1 MILEKSMSILLPDKH
16 SKPQYTTLYV
26 AGILLKEIQNNG
38 IIHFEELK
46 ERLAFLIDEKAVT
59 LFTLALAFLFLM
71 GKIEYVKELD
81 SIKVVA

>member
-1 MILEKSMSILLPDKH
+1 MSILLPDKH

>member
-1 MILEKSMSILLPDKH
+1 MSILLPDKH
-16 SKPQYTTLYV
+16 STPQYTTLYV
-26 AGILLKEIQNNG
+26 AGVLLKEVQNNG
-38 IIHFEELK
+38 IVQFEALK

-59 LFTLALAFLFLM
+59 LFTLALAFLFLL